1 MRPTST
7 SRERITVLP
16 ATMPS
21 AVATVRVKLGP
32 CEYQCWNNIQMP
44 MNSASSGTIQ
54 IAAAELRKSEPG
66 FHLFLRSLTFAFSL
80 L

>member
-1 MRPTST
+1 MAVVLAELHRLDTATST

-32 CEYQCWNNIQMP
+32 CEYQCWNSIQ
-44 MNSASSGTIQ
+44 A
-54 IAAAELRKSEPG
+54 R
-66 FHLFLRSLTFAFSL
+66 
-80 L
+80 